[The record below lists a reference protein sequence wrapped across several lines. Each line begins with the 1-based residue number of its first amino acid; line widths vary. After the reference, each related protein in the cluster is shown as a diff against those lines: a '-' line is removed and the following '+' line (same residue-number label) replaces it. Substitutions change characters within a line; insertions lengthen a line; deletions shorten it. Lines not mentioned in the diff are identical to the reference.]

1 MYVRL
6 DFVVESK
13 PDSNNKIYVTV
24 QHTTD
29 HILISIQTHEQ
40 AANCLSY
47 ADGCIILHAFIS
59 TMGFVKQ
66 RRPLH
71 ANAHIKTTWL
81 SCFAK

>member
-13 PDSNNKIYVTV
+13 PDSKNKIYVTV

-47 ADGCIILHAFIS
+47 ADG
-59 TMGFVKQ
+59 V
-66 RRPLH
+66 
-71 ANAHIKTTWL
+71 
-81 SCFAK
+81 